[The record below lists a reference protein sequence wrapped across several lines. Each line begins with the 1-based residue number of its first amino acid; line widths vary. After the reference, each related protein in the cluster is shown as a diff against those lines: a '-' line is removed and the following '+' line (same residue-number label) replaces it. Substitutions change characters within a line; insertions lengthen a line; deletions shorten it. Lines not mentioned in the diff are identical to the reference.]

1 MKVNAKHWNDSM
13 ISPIYLEVI
22 KGGFT
27 LAAAWLVA
35 WIALRLYF
43 RQKEYELIKQRYLE
57 GAVDIVAAEVEQSLG
72 VVMHNWARCL
82 NIVKA
87 FRDEKSD
94 FDIQELEKGFQIL
107 DSSKLHRIPHHRIGN
122 LTQSQLIWQVYQLA
136 IAFSANS
143 NTVITKEIP
152 DTIKLK
158 LTSNRIA
165 EETKKIVD
173 ELFKTLKDID
183 AESHKYSCLTR
194 ELHALGLM
202 LETERLSFK
211 GIVKLA
217 ERVKVKN
224 LLARLKAD
232 FADELG

>member
-1 MKVNAKHWNDSM
+1 MA
-13 ISPIYLEVI
+13 SPIYLEVI

-27 LAAAWLVA
+27 LAAAGLGM

-57 GAVDIVAAEVEQSLG
+57 DAVDIVAAEVEQSLG
-72 VVMHNWARCL
+72 VVRHNWARCL

-94 FDIQELEKGFQIL
+94 FDIQELEKGFQEL
-107 DSSKLHRIPHHRIGN
+107 DSSKLHRVPHHRIGN
-122 LTQSQLIWQVYQLA
+122 LTQSQLIWQIYQHA

-158 LTSNRIA
+158 LTSDRIVK
-165 EETKKIVD
+165 ETKKIVD
-173 ELFKTLKDID
+173 SLFKTLKDID
-183 AESHKYSCLTR
+183 AESHKYACLTR
-194 ELHALGLM
+194 ALHALGLM
-202 LETERLSFK
+202 LETERLSFQ
-211 GIVKLA
+211 GIMKLA
-217 ERVKVKN
+217 ERVEVKN

-232 FADELG
+232 FADELEQDEQSIA

>member
-1 MKVNAKHWNDSM
+1 M
-13 ISPIYLEVI
+13 
-22 KGGFT
+22 
-27 LAAAWLVA
+27 AAAGLGI

-72 VVMHNWARCL
+72 VVQHNWARCL
-82 NIVKA
+82 NIVKV
-87 FRDEKSD
+87 FRDEKRD
-94 FDIQELEKGFQIL
+94 FDIHELEKGFQEL
-107 DSSKLHRIPHHRIGN
+107 DSSKLHRVPQHRIGN

-158 LTSNRIA
+158 LTSDRIV
-165 EETKKIVD
+165 EETKEIVD
-173 ELFKTLKDID
+173 SLFKTLKEID
-183 AESHKYSCLTR
+183 AESHKYACLTR
-194 ELHALGLM
+194 ELHALGHM

-217 ERVKVKN
+217 ERVEVKN

-232 FADELG
+232 FADELEQDEQSIA